1 MGFNKSA
8 RREAQR
14 QQEEALRLQREAF
27 EQNKANAKAY
37 QSTFDERNASVI
49 KANKYSSDFVDRYN
63 KGEDISTLDPSA
75 SKYANQVAD
84 QVTKTHKTS
93 NQLGSNAFAKGDAG
107 YQAKLNSVASRD
119 IAKGM
124 AGIANDSL
132 LSNVSENRGMAL
144 QTSNM
149 LNADTQAGYGMD
161 TNVFDLSSSM
171 FRDTSAKRKQED
183 DIGMAKM
190 NMLMSGV
197 FGGLSGITGVGA
209 LFKK

>member
-1 MGFNKSA
+1 MGFNSSA
-8 RREAQR
+8 RKEAKR

-27 EQNKANAKAY
+27 EQNKANSKAY
-37 QSTFDERNASVI
+37 QSTFDQRNASVI
-49 KANKYSSDFVDRYN
+49 SANKASSDFVDRYN

-75 SKYANQVAD
+75 SKYAGQVAD
-84 QVTKTHKTS
+84 QVTKTYKMS
-93 NQLGSNAFAKGDAG
+93 NQLGSNAFTKGDSG

-132 LSNVSENRGMAL
+132 LSNLSENRGMAL

-197 FGGLSGITGVGA
+197 FGGLSGLTGVGA